1 MFQLKTHAY
10 TFTTGGINFSDM
22 QRKKADALMKKEN
35 LKPDK
40 TSH

>member
-10 TFTTGGINFSDM
+10 TFTTGRINLSDV